1 MGRRG
6 AVAVVVVLAVA
17 AVAWMLWPEGDEGA
31 IRRQL
36 HALVDEANERD
47 GDPLGTVARGARL
60 STYFTEDAVVDL
72 GQGREPVSGRQTL
85 IGMAAHL
92 QPRTATLVI
101 ALDDVT
107 VAVRAGAVIAD
118 VSLTATLTRR
128 DINTREQ
135 TIDAREFAL
144 EMRKEGSEWRIARAA
159 AVDTLK

>member
-6 AVAVVVVLAVA
+6 AVAIVVVFAVA
-17 AVAWMLWPEGDEGA
+17 AVAWMLWPEGEEGA

-47 GDPLGTVARGARL
+47 GDALGTIARGARL
-60 STYFTEDAVVDL
+60 SAYFTEDVVVDL
-72 GQGREPVSGRQTL
+72 AQGTEPVSGRQTL

-101 ALDDVT
+101 ALEDIT
-107 VAVRAGAVIAD
+107 VAVRTGTAIAD
-118 VSLTATLTRR
+118 VSLTATFRRR
-128 DINTREQ
+128 DITTREQ
-135 TIDAREFAL
+135 TTDAREFAL

-159 AVDTLK
+159 VVDTLK